1 VKDTY
6 EIEIRKRRLAVEVEG
21 MTQMEVNVLA
31 KEVENKMISI
41 EQKYD
46 IVDASKLAILT
57 ALELS
62 MELNQ
67 LRESVDIARDTAE
80 KKIIELDYALS
91 SAVESAGSGL

>member
-1 VKDTY
+1 MKDTY